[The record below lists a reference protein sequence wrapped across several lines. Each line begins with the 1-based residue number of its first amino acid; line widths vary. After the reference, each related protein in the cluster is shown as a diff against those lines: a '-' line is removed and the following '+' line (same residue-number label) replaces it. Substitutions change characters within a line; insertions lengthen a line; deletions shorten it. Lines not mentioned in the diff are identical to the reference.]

1 MDSPPASPFYTPAP
15 GLAKKP
21 SRADIREARE
31 AMLRSAMSDSSLT
44 VSTSLTEKKTST
56 SIRPSV
62 PIGYPTI
69 ASPYVCSNP
78 TAGSEPNLP
87 RPASASI
94 AKSASLSR
102 SKASQQDLQTSAD
115 ALLRASEARSTST
128 SMPTTALSS
137 REMLANGL
145 HSTSSASLPPRL
157 PPIQSA
163 SLSRSKPSHT
173 ILQASENMLHS
184 SLAKATPLPS
194 PSSSRSVSAPQ
205 PVSHSRSSTTLSR
218 RVQSAS
224 LPSHSISRSSQTHLQ
239 ISADDMLRASLAK
252 DSAPTASTHPY
263 SSLPDSLSL
272 TKKRRSHQSE
282 LSQLSTMSP
291 IGSSPPP
298 YSPPS
303 SSWRVSTADQKS
315 WMRNFQRKAD
325 CERARTPNRATNGLF
340 KEAVSVDLLF
350 LIDCTGSMREYIAT
364 VKEQVVDIVD
374 DAKRAFLN
382 QAHVRVAVVAYRDHS
397 DGPNVE
403 FLDFTPEASIVKQF
417 VGSLKTGWGKDVPE
431 DVLGGIR
438 QAINA
443 SWKQKTRCI
452 VHIGDAPPHGRNLHE
467 LDDDEDDYLEP
478 GSEPHSLTYEPLIE
492 KLVVLKI
499 NYVLLG
505 ITHAT
510 DLMTL
515 RFSEIYKNAEAQ
527 VKLLQS
533 NRFYKRSKGS
543 STSGSRENVKSS
555 ASAALQFEELKLGT
569 SFEALRHLVAISITR
584 SVTRSAGVLSKVLS
598 QKRSETRST
607 HDVVTKPGRYLTA
620 VQEEDEEGEQSFQ
633 VPVEKVKPQWDTPG
647 WLDQKLA
654 VKGLCPDMPR
664 HSTDTLRNMMTQ
676 DENIKLG
683 FIQLEIQTRPKPF
696 AQGAMRT
703 ASYARTS
710 ASTDRFVIKAFKKE
724 GKDLAFIAE
733 EMKGQA
739 LCKAFAIEFNA
750 LLDPEYSLD
759 FVVTAALEP
768 QSRAGACIS
777 IEPFIDGNYV
787 KYNSNGP
794 YVNEDLPDDPCN
806 QAAQAFSHFTFER
819 SWGNFLI
826 NDLQGVGNMLTDPAI
841 QTKDPERF
849 KLCDPNLNA
858 EGFKF
863 FFAAHKCNAI
873 CRQLQLKSTG
883 LMLIEERL
891 EFREEWPGVRSRMYC
906 SNKLCRRILRED
918 ASGNDSAR
926 KTSEFPGYYWCISCF
941 PQLKSSMRQRTCA
954 EAYGTRHEFD
964 FSSFFYESQGQAAPL
979 KCPEHVEDDTAG
991 SNIGSVG
998 GGLWARMQATNEKEF
1013 VSGR

>member
-1 MDSPPASPFYTPAP
+1 MDSAPTPPFCSPAP
-15 GLAKKP
+15 GLVKNP

-31 AMLRSAMSDSSLT
+31 AMLRSAMFDSSST
-44 VSTSLTEKKTST
+44 VSTSLTVKKTST
-56 SIRPSV
+56 STEPPVRTGSA
-62 PIGYPTI
+62 TI
-69 ASPYVCSNP
+69 ASPYVCLNP
-78 TAGSEPNLP
+78 TAGSEPNLS
-87 RPASASI
+87 RPASASM

-102 SKASQQDLQTSAD
+102 SKASQQDLQASAD
-115 ALLRASEARSTST
+115 ALLRASEARLTSA
-128 SMPTTALSS
+128 SMLPTALSS

-145 HSTSSASLPPRL
+145 HSTSSASLPPRP

-163 SLSRSKPSHT
+163 SLSRSKPGHT
-173 ILQASENMLHS
+173 ISQASEDILRS
-184 SLAKATPLPS
+184 SLTKATSLPS
-194 PSSSRSVSAPQ
+194 SSLSRSVSVP
-205 PVSHSRSSTTLSR
+205 HSGSSATLSR
-218 RVQSAS
+218 RVQSVS
-224 LPSHSISRSSQTHLQ
+224 LPSHSISRSSQARIQT
-239 ISADDMLRASLAK
+239 SADDMLRTSLAR

-263 SSLPDSLSL
+263 NSLPDSLSL

-282 LSQLSTMSP
+282 PLQLPSTMSFT
-291 IGSSPPP
+291 GSSPPS
-298 YSPPS
+298 YSPN
-303 SSWRVSTADQKS
+303 WRISTTDQKS
-315 WMRNFQRKAD
+315 WVRKFQYEAD
-325 CERARTPNRATNGLF
+325 RERARTPNRATDGLF

-350 LIDCTGSMREYIAT
+350 LIDCTGSMGMYIAA
-364 VKEQVVDIVD
+364 VKEQVMDIVD

-382 QAHVRVAVVAYRDHS
+382 QTCVRVAVVAYRDH
-397 DGPNVE
+397 DDNPNVE
-403 FLDFTPEASIVKQF
+403 LLDFTPDVGIVKQF
-417 VGSLKTGWGKDVPE
+417 VGSLAATGGRDAPE

-438 QAINA
+438 QAINS
-443 SWKQKTRCI
+443 SWKQKTRCLI
-452 VHIGDAPPHGRNLHE
+452 HIGDSPPHGRNLHE
-467 LDDDEDDYLEP
+467 LSDFADDYPEP
-478 GSEPHSLTYEPLIE
+478 GSEPHSLTYEPLIQQ
-492 KLVVLKI
+492 LMALKI
-499 NYVLLG
+499 NYVVLRV
-505 ITHAT
+505 TSST
-510 DLMTL
+510 DLMV
-515 RFSEIYKNAEAQ
+515 FKFGEIYKNAQAQ

-533 NRFYKRSKGS
+533 NRFYKRSQGS
-543 STSGSRENVKSS
+543 STSGSRESVKSS
-555 ASAALQFEELKLGT
+555 ASAALQFEELELGT
-569 SFEALRHLVAISITR
+569 AFEALRHLVAISITR
-584 SVTRSAGVLSKVLS
+584 SVTRSAGVLSKALS
-598 QKRSETRST
+598 KKRSGTRT
-607 HDVVTKPGRYLTA
+607 AHHVATKPDKYLTA
-620 VQEEDEEGEQSFQ
+620 VREEEEEEEDEQSFQ
-633 VPVEKVKPQWDTPG
+633 VPVENIKPLWDTPG
-647 WLDQKLA
+647 WLDEKLA

-683 FIQLEIQTRPKPF
+683 FIQLEIQTRSKPF

-710 ASTDRFVIKAFKKE
+710 ASTDRFVVKAFKKE
-724 GKDLAFIAE
+724 DRDLAFIAE

-787 KYNSNGP
+787 KYNSNGA

-849 KLCDPNLNA
+849 KLCDPNLNT

-863 FFAAHKCNAI
+863 FFASHKCNAL
-873 CRQLQLKSTG
+873 CHKLQLKSTG
-883 LMLIEERL
+883 LMLIEGPL
-891 EFREEWPGVRSRMYC
+891 EFREEWPGVRSRVYC

-926 KTSEFPGYYWCISCF
+926 KTSQFPGYYWCISCF
-941 PQLKSSMRQRTCA
+941 PQLESKMQQRTCA
-954 EAYGTRHEFD
+954 EAYGARHEFE